1 MENCKCIICG
11 TDAAKAPINDVFHYE
26 CPNCGKF
33 CVSHDFE
40 DRDIDIHEK
49 IAKHL
54 LSGYIR
60 EQNEYG
66 KEDTL
71 ISNKNVF
78 DILGSPII
86 PKSIEEKEQKFLL
99 ALERRTKYLSQPV
112 KDNEMHYPSICYAY
126 NKQEAQ
132 AIIRSLIG
140 NNLIKSLGSVAEG
153 YALTYKGLKEAQ
165 KLKLAVSNSAFAF
178 VAMWFNDEEMKDVFE
193 SAIKPAVQIATEG
206 QLTAFRVD
214 NKEHNNDI
222 TDEIIAG
229 IKDSRFV
236 IADMT
241 GYRGGVYYEAGFA
254 RGLGKPVIL
263 TCRKDWFDGET
274 DCNGKVIKEKI
285 HFDINHLNVIVW
297 NTLDELK
304 KRLISR
310 IKATVL

>member
-1 MENCKCIICG
+1 MEYCKCIICG
-11 TDAAKAPINDVFHYE
+11 TDAIKSPSNGVFHYE

-40 DRDIDIHEK
+40 NRDVDINEK
-49 IAKHL
+49 TAKHL

-78 DILGSPII
+78 DILSSPII

-112 KDNEMHYPSICYAY
+112 KDGVIFSSAISYSYNDNEA
-126 NKQEAQ
+126 K
-132 AIIRSLIG
+132 AIRRSLVG
-140 NNLIKSLGSVAEG
+140 KGMIKSSGNSSG
-153 YALTYKGLKEAQ
+153 GCDLTYSGLKEAQ

-178 VAMWFNDEEMKDVFE
+178 VAMWFNDEEMKGAYE

-263 TCRKDWFDGET
+263 TCRNDWFDGEM
-274 DCNGKVIKEKI
+274 DHDGKVIKEKI

-297 NTLDELK
+297 NTVDELK
-304 KRLISR
+304 ERLISR
-310 IKATVL
+310 IKATIL

>member
-1 MENCKCIICG
+1 MEYCKCIICG
-11 TDAAKAPINDVFHYE
+11 TDAAKAPINGVFQYE

-40 DRDIDIHEK
+40 DRDIDIHAK

-66 KEDTL
+66 KDNTL

-78 DILGSPII
+78 DILSSPLI
-86 PKSIEEKEQKFLL
+86 PKSIKEKEQKLLL

-112 KDNEMHYPSICYAY
+112 KDGVIYRSSISYSYNDNEA
-126 NKQEAQ
+126 K
-132 AIIRSLIG
+132 AIRRSLEG
-140 NNLIKSLGSVAEG
+140 RELMRSLGSIAEG

-178 VAMWFNDEEMKDVFE
+178 VAMWFNDEEMEGAFE

-206 QLTAFRVD
+206 QLAAFRVD

>member
-1 MENCKCIICG
+1 MEYCKCIICE
-11 TDAAKAPINDVFHYE
+11 TDAIKSHINGVFDYE

-40 DRDIDIHEK
+40 DRDVDIHEK

-78 DILGSPII
+78 DILSSPII

-112 KDNEMHYPSICYAY
+112 KDGVIFSSAISYSYNDNEA
-126 NKQEAQ
+126 K
-132 AIIRSLIG
+132 AIRRSLVG
-140 NNLIKSLGSVAEG
+140 KGMIKSSGNSSG
-153 YALTYKGLKEAQ
+153 GCALTYSGLKEAQ

-178 VAMWFNDEEMKDVFE
+178 VAMWFNDEEMKGAYE

-206 QLTAFRVD
+206 QLTASRVD

-274 DCNGKVIKEKI
+274 DCNGKVMKEKI

-304 KRLISR
+304 ERLISR

>member
-1 MENCKCIICG
+1 MEYCKCIVCG
-11 TDAAKAPINDVFHYE
+11 TDAAKSFNGGIFHYV

-40 DRDIDIHEK
+40 DRDIDVHEK

-60 EQNEYG
+60 EQNEHG
-66 KEDTL
+66 KDDTL

-78 DILGSPII
+78 DILSSPII

-112 KDNEMHYPSICYAY
+112 KDNEMHSPSICYAY
-126 NKQEAQ
+126 NKQESQ
-132 AIIRSLIG
+132 AIIRALTS
-140 NNLIKSLGSVAEG
+140 NELIKSLGTVAEG

-165 KLKLAVSNSAFAF
+165 ELKLSVGNSAFAF
-178 VAMWFNDEEMKDVFE
+178 VAMWFNDKEMKDAFE
-193 SAIKPAVQIATEG
+193 SAIKPAVKIATDK
-206 QLTAFRVD
+206 QLSAFRVD

-222 TDEIIAG
+222 TDEIIVG

-297 NTLDELK
+297 STLDELK
-304 KRLISR
+304 ERLISR
-310 IKATVL
+310 IKATIL